1 MVGTIDIKT
10 LNLDELVGVVNLYP
24 WYGGARKEL
33 CSRMAAM
40 GGDWGDGQFAAAAL
54 YVPSR
59 KMVGDLVRTSGS
71 ADYSDKDIQS
81 LLKAYL
87 PEKESPAPES
97 GQQGRRI
104 VVVGGDYF
112 TQDQYER
119 VRRSSDNIFS
129 NFASKARAEGYVE
142 PVDEDFDLCT
152 EALAQI
158 YAEQGYPQEA
168 KKIYSRLAQMDPSR
182 SEYYNSIAEKL

>member
-33 CSRMAAM
+33 CSRMARM

-54 YVPSR
+54 YLPSR
-59 KMVGDLVRTSGS
+59 KIVGDLVRTSEE
-71 ADYSDKDIQS
+71 ADYSDKDIQE

-87 PEKESPAPES
+87 SEKESPAAGPE
-97 GQQGRRI
+97 QQGRRI

-112 TQDQYER
+112 TPDQYER
-119 VRRSSDNIFS
+119 VRRSSDNLFS

-142 PVDEDFDLCT
+142 PADEDFDLCT

-168 KKIYSRLAQMDPSR
+168 RRIYLKLAENEPERKDYFISL
-182 SEYYNSIAEKL
+182 AAKL